1 MQVRYRWRYQN
12 GWVFGKVSKGGI
24 IFNQQKYLADFGQ
37 GFLIDFRLCRPPLP
51 PYGKVLKFF
60 HIFFTPRHIDRQSGY
75 WYNVYQGQ
83 KFIVTKHTPPHSTA
97 NSPLFSELLNFFQQ
111 METSVDISWQRIV
124 GDNFGSQE
132 LQFPKC
138 LFCWRRVTLE
148 NCGKQMFYNMFLS

>member
-1 MQVRYRWRYQN
+1 MSSRKS
-12 GWVFGKVSKGGI
+12 FKGGGGGV
-24 IFNQQKYLADFGQ
+24 IFNQKNYVANFGKD
-37 GFLIDFRLCRPPLP
+37 FLIDFRLRRPPLSSP
-51 PYGKVLKFF
+51 PSPPNGKSLKLIILYFF
-60 HIFFTPRHIDRQSGY
+60 YSSPY
-75 WYNVYQGQ
+75 WSSVRILIKVYQGQ
-83 KFIVTKHTPPHSTA
+83 KFIATKHTPPHSTA